1 MANSED
7 ADKQRKSFLYD
18 RLRMMI
24 DSGLYDK
31 KAVFDTISQETADP
45 GAKFLLAEQPKL
57 RGYAAKRMMARE
69 KEEQSWR
76 DCTPNDRLDAAFK
89 ALNASGIVALQNA
102 GWTMTTGWEDCW
114 DAHAERQKK
123 GAAPRGCVFYHTQD
137 LERGVAGQSL
147 LLAFGV
153 FSEKDD
159 GDPEGN
165 ARIASEICDVLRA
178 HGLELSWSGSPFAR
192 IELAPFVWRK
202 RRITLAPAV
211 PVTPKPEAAAK
222 HPPGE

>member
-1 MANSED
+1 MGNLED
-7 ADKQRKSFLYD
+7 DQKQRKSFLYD

-31 KAVFDTISQETADP
+31 KAVFDAIKDETADP
-45 GAKFLLAEQPKL
+45 GAKFLIAEQPKL

-69 KEEQSWR
+69 KEEQGWH
-76 DCTPNDRLDAAFK
+76 DYTPNDRLDAAFK
-89 ALNASGIVALQNA
+89 ALNAAGIVALQNA

-114 DAHAERQKK
+114 DAYAERKKK

-137 LERGVAGQSL
+137 LERGVAGQAL

-153 FSEKDD
+153 FAEKDD

-165 ARIASEICDVLRA
+165 ARIASEVCEVLRA
-178 HGLELSWSGSPFAR
+178 HGLELSWSGSSAAR

-202 RRITLAPAV
+202 RRITAAPPV
-211 PVTPKPEAAAK
+211 PKTAPKA
-222 HPPGE
+222 